1 MKLRNDTALTF
12 DDVLLVPKHSS
23 IRSRHAVSTATQFTR
38 RIRLALP
45 IVSSN
50 MDTVTEA
57 AMGQAMAR
65 TGGIGVL
72 HRFMS
77 IERQAAEVMR
87 VKRAEGFIVDEPH
100 SIDESAT
107 IADARARMAEYN
119 IGGLVITDQ
128 QGRLLGLVTTRD
140 LIFEPDQTRVVSEVM
155 TPREQLI
162 TVQADTSLEEA
173 REQLRKHRVE
183 KLPVLDA
190 SGRLTGLITAQDII
204 KIDQWP
210 QATKDKH
217 GRLQIAAAVGI
228 RSSDIERAA
237 ACVHAGADAL
247 VVDIAHGHSDGAMEM
262 VRTLKQRFPHVD
274 IIGGNVATAD
284 GVRDMIEAGA
294 DAVKVGVGGGSICI
308 TRIVTGFGV
317 PQLSAVAECADVG
330 RAMGVPIIADGGI
343 RNSGDIT
350 KAIAVG
356 ASTVMIGSLLA
367 GTDESPGASVV
378 RKGRRYKIVRGM
390 ASLTANIDRQEV
402 ELGRE
407 VNPEDWERV
416 VAEGVEAMVPM
427 RGPAKDIVYQ
437 LVGGLRSGLSYAGA
451 TSISELWEKAEF
463 IRITS
468 AGKAESQ
475 AHDVDLA

>member
-1 MKLRNDTALTF
+1 
-12 DDVLLVPKHSS
+12 
-23 IRSRHAVSTATQFTR
+23 
-38 RIRLALP
+38 
-45 IVSSN
+45 
-50 MDTVTEA
+50 
-57 AMGQAMAR
+57 MGQAMAR

-247 VVDIAHGHSDGAMEM
+247 GQVVFAHALGAGLGIDPVYSRLAGDRGGRADRLAVAARGAFGLDDFHCHDDSPSDELLGR
-262 VRTLKQRFPHVD
+262 VQSPGTQRD
-274 IIGGNVATAD
+274 REAGGRDLRFDVVGSPVVEADLAAPLVCAVELQRND
-284 GVRDMIEAGA
+284 GVL
-294 DAVKVGVGGGSICI
+294 
-308 TRIVTGFGV
+308 
-317 PQLSAVAECADVG
+317 Q
-330 RAMGVPIIADGGI
+330 IAF
-343 RNSGDIT
+343 RQ
-350 KAIAVG
+350 VER
-356 ASTVMIGSLLA
+356 V
-367 GTDESPGASVV
+367 GTDSSLADHDIGHGDPLCSW
-378 RKGRRYKIVRGM
+378 RR
-390 ASLTANIDRQEV
+390 
-402 ELGRE
+402 
-407 VNPEDWERV
+407 
-416 VAEGVEAMVPM
+416 
-427 RGPAKDIVYQ
+427 
-437 LVGGLRSGLSYAGA
+437 
-451 TSISELWEKAEF
+451 
-463 IRITS
+463 
-468 AGKAESQ
+468 
-475 AHDVDLA
+475 

>member
-128 QGRLLGLVTTRD
+128 QGKLLGLVTTRD

-284 GVRDMIEAGA
+284 GVRDMITAGA

-475 AHDVDLA
+475 AHDVDVA

>member
-1 MKLRNDTALTF
+1 MRLRHDIALTF

-23 IRSRHAVSTATQFTR
+23 IRSRHAVSTTTQFTR
-38 RIRLALP
+38 HINLAVP
-45 IVSSN
+45 IISSN

-57 AMGQAMAR
+57 AMGQTMAR

-87 VKRAEGFIVDEPH
+87 VKRSEGFVVDEPH
-100 SIDESAT
+100 HIDRNAT
-107 IADARARMAEYN
+107 IAEARARMAEYS
-119 IGGLVITDQ
+119 IGGLVVTNA

-140 LIFEPDQTRVVSEVM
+140 LIFESDQTRTVGEVM

-162 TVQADTSLEEA
+162 TMQADTSLEEA
-173 REQLRKHRVE
+173 RELLRQHRVE

-190 SGRLTGLITAQDII
+190 QGTLTGLITAQDII

-210 QATKDKH
+210 QATKDTH
-217 GRLQIAAAVGI
+217 GRLRIAAAVGI
-228 RSSDIERAA
+228 RASDIERAA

-247 VVDIAHGHSDGAMEM
+247 VVDIAHGHSDGALDM
-262 VRTLKQRFPHVD
+262 VRTLKQRFPHID
-274 IIGGNVATAD
+274 IVGGNVATAE
-284 GVRDMIEAGA
+284 GVRDMVEAGA

-330 RAMGVPIIADGGI
+330 RALGVPIIADGGI

-378 RKGRRYKIVRGM
+378 RKGRRYKVVRGM
-390 ASLTANIDRQEV
+390 ASLTANIERQEV

-427 RGPAKDIVYQ
+427 RGPARDIVYQ

-451 TSISELWEKAEF
+451 SSIAELWEKAEF
-463 IRITS
+463 VRITS

-475 AHDVDLA
+475 AHDVEMV